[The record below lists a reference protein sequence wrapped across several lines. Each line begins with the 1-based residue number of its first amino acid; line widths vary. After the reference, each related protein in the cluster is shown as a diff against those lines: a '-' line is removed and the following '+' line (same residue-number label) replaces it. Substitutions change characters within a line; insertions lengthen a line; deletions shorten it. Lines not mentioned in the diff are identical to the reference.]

1 MKLGKAV
8 VKSRF
13 VILIL
18 AVALMIPSALG
29 MAFTRV
35 NYDILSYLPDN
46 LDTIKGQD
54 YLLDDFGKGAFSF
67 LIFENMDDKD
77 VAATEEKI
85 KEIDHVDTVLWYD
98 DFADISIPKEMLP
111 DKIYDAFNSGNA
123 TMMAVFFDTSTSADE
138 TMNAIEEIRSVA
150 GKQCF
155 VSGMSAMITDMKDM
169 FEEQE
174 MTYVAIAV
182 VLAVIAMMIFMD
194 NWIIPFVFL
203 ASIAVAILVN
213 MGSNYFMGEVSF
225 ITKALAAVLQLA
237 VTMDYSIFLWHSY
250 EEQKGICENHKQAMA
265 VAIHETVRSV
275 IGS

>member
-77 VAATEEKI
+77 VAATEEKSKKSTMLI
-85 KEIDHVDTVLWYD
+85 RFFGMTILPTSQFQRKCCPTK
-98 DFADISIPKEMLP
+98 FMMRSIREMQ
-111 DKIYDAFNSGNA
+111 
-123 TMMAVFFDTSTSADE
+123 
-138 TMNAIEEIRSVA
+138 R
-150 GKQCF
+150 
-155 VSGMSAMITDMKDM
+155 
-169 FEEQE
+169 
-174 MTYVAIAV
+174 
-182 VLAVIAMMIFMD
+182 
-194 NWIIPFVFL
+194 
-203 ASIAVAILVN
+203 
-213 MGSNYFMGEVSF
+213 
-225 ITKALAAVLQLA
+225 
-237 VTMDYSIFLWHSY
+237 
-250 EEQKGICENHKQAMA
+250 
-265 VAIHETVRSV
+265 
-275 IGS
+275 

>member
-77 VAATEEKI
+77 VAATEK
-85 KEIDHVDTVLWYD
+85 KSKKLT
-98 DFADISIPKEMLP
+98 ML
-111 DKIYDAFNSGNA
+111 IR
-123 TMMAVFFDTSTSADE
+123 FF
-138 TMNAIEEIRSVA
+138 
-150 GKQCF
+150 G
-155 VSGMSAMITDMKDM
+155 
-169 FEEQE
+169 
-174 MTYVAIAV
+174 
-182 VLAVIAMMIFMD
+182 MMILPTSQFQRKCCPTKFMMR
-194 NWIIPFVFL
+194 
-203 ASIAVAILVN
+203 SIRE
-213 MGSNYFMGEVSF
+213 M
-225 ITKALAAVLQLA
+225 Q
-237 VTMDYSIFLWHSY
+237 
-250 EEQKGICENHKQAMA
+250 
-265 VAIHETVRSV
+265 R
-275 IGS
+275 

>member
-77 VAATEEKI
+77 VAATEKKSKKSTMLI
-85 KEIDHVDTVLWYD
+85 RFFGMTILPTSQSQRKCCPTK
-98 DFADISIPKEMLP
+98 FMMRSIREM
-111 DKIYDAFNSGNA
+111 
-123 TMMAVFFDTSTSADE
+123 
-138 TMNAIEEIRSVA
+138 
-150 GKQCF
+150 Q
-155 VSGMSAMITDMKDM
+155 
-169 FEEQE
+169 Q
-174 MTYVAIAV
+174 
-182 VLAVIAMMIFMD
+182 
-194 NWIIPFVFL
+194 
-203 ASIAVAILVN
+203 
-213 MGSNYFMGEVSF
+213 
-225 ITKALAAVLQLA
+225 
-237 VTMDYSIFLWHSY
+237 
-250 EEQKGICENHKQAMA
+250 
-265 VAIHETVRSV
+265 
-275 IGS
+275 

>member
-98 DFADISIPKEMLP
+98 DLLTSQFQRKCCPTKFMMRSIREM
-111 DKIYDAFNSGNA
+111 
-123 TMMAVFFDTSTSADE
+123 
-138 TMNAIEEIRSVA
+138 
-150 GKQCF
+150 Q
-155 VSGMSAMITDMKDM
+155 
-169 FEEQE
+169 Q
-174 MTYVAIAV
+174 
-182 VLAVIAMMIFMD
+182 
-194 NWIIPFVFL
+194 
-203 ASIAVAILVN
+203 
-213 MGSNYFMGEVSF
+213 
-225 ITKALAAVLQLA
+225 
-237 VTMDYSIFLWHSY
+237 
-250 EEQKGICENHKQAMA
+250 
-265 VAIHETVRSV
+265 
-275 IGS
+275 

>member
-85 KEIDHVDTVLWYD
+85 KEIDHVGMTILPTSQ
-98 DFADISIPKEMLP
+98 FQRKCCPTKFMMRSIREM
-111 DKIYDAFNSGNA
+111 
-123 TMMAVFFDTSTSADE
+123 
-138 TMNAIEEIRSVA
+138 
-150 GKQCF
+150 Q
-155 VSGMSAMITDMKDM
+155 
-169 FEEQE
+169 Q
-174 MTYVAIAV
+174 
-182 VLAVIAMMIFMD
+182 
-194 NWIIPFVFL
+194 
-203 ASIAVAILVN
+203 
-213 MGSNYFMGEVSF
+213 
-225 ITKALAAVLQLA
+225 
-237 VTMDYSIFLWHSY
+237 
-250 EEQKGICENHKQAMA
+250 
-265 VAIHETVRSV
+265 
-275 IGS
+275 

>member
-85 KEIDHVDTVLWYD
+85 KEIDHVDTVLWILPTSQ
-98 DFADISIPKEMLP
+98 FQRKCCPTKFMMRSIREM
-111 DKIYDAFNSGNA
+111 
-123 TMMAVFFDTSTSADE
+123 
-138 TMNAIEEIRSVA
+138 
-150 GKQCF
+150 Q
-155 VSGMSAMITDMKDM
+155 
-169 FEEQE
+169 Q
-174 MTYVAIAV
+174 
-182 VLAVIAMMIFMD
+182 
-194 NWIIPFVFL
+194 
-203 ASIAVAILVN
+203 
-213 MGSNYFMGEVSF
+213 
-225 ITKALAAVLQLA
+225 
-237 VTMDYSIFLWHSY
+237 
-250 EEQKGICENHKQAMA
+250 
-265 VAIHETVRSV
+265 
-275 IGS
+275 

>member
-77 VAATEEKI
+77 VAATEEKS
-85 KEIDHVDTVLWYD
+85 KKST
-98 DFADISIPKEMLP
+98 ML
-111 DKIYDAFNSGNA
+111 IRFFGMTICRHLNSKGN
-123 TMMAVFFDTSTSADE
+123 
-138 TMNAIEEIRSVA
+138 VA
-150 GKQCF
+150 RQN
-155 VSGMSAMITDMKDM
+155 
-169 FEEQE
+169 
-174 MTYVAIAV
+174 
-182 VLAVIAMMIFMD
+182 L
-194 NWIIPFVFL
+194 
-203 ASIAVAILVN
+203 
-213 MGSNYFMGEVSF
+213 
-225 ITKALAAVLQLA
+225 
-237 VTMDYSIFLWHSY
+237 
-250 EEQKGICENHKQAMA
+250 
-265 VAIHETVRSV
+265 
-275 IGS
+275 